1 MAIFKIY
8 FLILLIYTLMLKNFL
23 KKNNN
28 QIIRFIISGL
38 TASTIN
44 FLIYSAI
51 YLITKNIIFASYCG
65 YLIGILLSFIFAKIW
80 VFQYKSTKRIV
91 QSFFIFC
98 LIYFLGG
105 LEMSLIIF
113 FIDGLMNDYKIAW
126 FFGALTAAIN
136 NYLGSKYFLFRK

>member
-1 MAIFKIY
+1 
-8 FLILLIYTLMLKNFL
+8 MLNNFF

-38 TASTIN
+38 TASIIN

-51 YLITKNIIFASYCG
+51 YLISKNIIFASFCG

-91 QSFFIFC
+91 KSFFIFC
-98 LIYFLGG
+98 LIYFVGG

-113 FIDGLMNDYKIAW
+113 FIDGLLKDYKIAW

-136 NYLGSKYFLFRK
+136 NYLGLKYFLFRK